1 MTTTLPLDDTLT
13 HMLEERLAD
22 LLQAQRLGASA
33 SDDHAEIARIMRT
46 LTGRTGSAKLVL
58 MAGLPGSGKT
68 TLALELERR
77 GFLRLCPDERVWQ
90 EHGHYGRDFPRGE
103 YRVRERPILAQ
114 IATELRA
121 ALAAGRDVVMDHG
134 FWTVDE
140 RAEWREVGEK
150 AGADVVLLY
159 LPGDHAALWERIK
172 ERNQSTFED
181 PNAMYFSEDDLR
193 RHAQRFRSPGPD
205 EPHLVYDGHLASVLT
220 SLGCGDTPKPAR

>member
-1 MTTTLPLDDTLT
+1 MSTLPLDDTLT
-13 HMLEERLAD
+13 QVLESRPGA
-22 LLQAQRLGASA
+22 LLQTQRLGTLASN
-33 SDDHAEIARIMRT
+33 DRTEITPIMRT
-46 LTGRTGSAKLVL
+46 LTGQSGPAKLVL

-68 TLALELERR
+68 TLARELERR

-114 IATELRA
+114 IAIELRA
-121 ALAAGRDVVMDHG
+121 ALASGRDVVMDHG

-140 RAEWREVGEK
+140 RKEWRELGER

-159 LPGDHAALWERIK
+159 LPGEHDALWQRIK
-172 ERNQSTFED
+172 ERNEETFDD

-193 RHAQRFRSPGPD
+193 RHARRFVAPGPD
-205 EPHLVYDGHLASVLT
+205 EPHLVYDGDMVTALT
-220 SLGCGDTPKPAR
+220 PLVDGDTPQSTL